1 MNARARKGARGGAPW
16 KCLSIRQPYAW
27 AVIKGAKDVDNRTWR
42 LDYLGRLYI
51 HASLKENAEFVDDVV
66 ARVAKHLGMPVADA
80 LADYRQHVENARG
93 AIIGSVTMFGCA
105 VSFDSEWFEGR
116 YGFLFRDP
124 QPLKK
129 PIPAKGQA
137 RIFKFKP

>member
-1 MNARARKGARGGAPW
+1 MTARARRGSPW

-27 AVIKGAKDVDNRTWR
+27 AVIKGVKDVENREWR
-42 LDYLGRLYI
+42 YNHLGRLYI
-51 HASLKENAEFVDDVV
+51 HASLKVEAKRVDDVV
-66 ARVAKHLGMPVADA
+66 ARVAQHLDIPVARA
-80 LADYRQHVENARG
+80 LADYRRHAEKACG

-105 VSFDSEWFEGR
+105 VSFDSYWFEGP

-124 QPLKK
+124 RPLRK

-137 RIFKFKP
+137 RVFEFKP